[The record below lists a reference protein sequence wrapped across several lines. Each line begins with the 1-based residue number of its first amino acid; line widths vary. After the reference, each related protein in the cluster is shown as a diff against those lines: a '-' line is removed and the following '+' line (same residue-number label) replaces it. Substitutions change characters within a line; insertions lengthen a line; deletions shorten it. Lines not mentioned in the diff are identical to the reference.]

1 MKKRSKLYGINDHG
15 EMFELGDDC
24 SEMLDEELG
33 LDTSEKPFE
42 KEVEELKRLRG
53 VAKRKTVKQ
62 LKLLS

>member
-24 SEMLDEELG
+24 CEILDEELG
-33 LDTSEKPFE
+33 LDTSKKPFK

-53 VAKRKTVKQ
+53 VAKKKTAKQ